1 MPATSTATSDPGAEV
16 VLECAGVTKR
26 FGAMTAVNDVSF
38 ALKRGEALA
47 VVGPSGCGK
56 STLLRM
62 MAGLTGIDAGRI
74 TVGGREVAGSST
86 FVPAEKRGVGI
97 VFQDL
102 ALFPHL
108 NVADNIAFGLGRE
121 PHRRPRRFRR
131 GGKDDEA
138 IRSRVEHMLEL
149 VGLTRFGDRFP
160 HQLSGG
166 EQQRVAIARA
176 LALNPDVVLLDEP
189 FSQLD
194 RGLASR
200 VRDEAIQALRSAGA
214 SVVLV
219 THDQEEALAVGDRV
233 AVLQA
238 GRLVQ
243 LAEPEEVFHHPCNRF
258 VSTFLGEADF
268 VAGVRHGS
276 TAQTVLGDLPVVEGP
291 DGDVEVMI
299 RPHDLTTRALP
310 APAGPE
316 LLPAPAGHDL
326 VSADALPEPQAGG
339 GIGVVRRVEFRGGDV
354 LHHVALDAGPT
365 VRALTSHT
373 NKIAVGQRVLI
384 PTPVEHPLTAF
395 AVACP
400 THKATP
406 SGGAS

>member
-1 MPATSTATSDPGAEV
+1 MPAASTATSDTQAEV
-16 VLECAGVTKR
+16 VLECVGVTKR

-121 PHRRPRRFRR
+121 PQRRSRWFRR
-131 GGKDDEA
+131 TIRDDETV
-138 IRSRVEHMLEL
+138 RSRVEQMLEL

-176 LALNPDVVLLDEP
+176 LALDPDVVLLDEP

-268 VAGVRHGS
+268 LAGVRRGA
-276 TAQTVLGDLPVVEGP
+276 TAHTVLGDLPVVEGP
-291 DGDVEVMI
+291 DGDVEVMT
-299 RPHDLTTRALP
+299 RPHDLTARALP
-310 APAGPE
+310 ADPLSEP
-316 LLPAPAGHDL
+316 D
-326 VSADALPEPQAGG
+326 ADGG
-339 GIGVVRRVEFRGGDV
+339 TGVVRRVEFRGGDV

-373 NKIAVGQRVLI
+373 NKMAVGQEVLI